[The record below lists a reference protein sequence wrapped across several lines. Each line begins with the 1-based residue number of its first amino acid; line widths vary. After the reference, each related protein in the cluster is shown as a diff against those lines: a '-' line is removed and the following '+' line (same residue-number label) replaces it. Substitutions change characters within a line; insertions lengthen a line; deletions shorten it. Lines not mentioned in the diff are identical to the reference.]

1 MANRTKDSDVAQ
13 YPVAP
18 MNLAKPTF
26 VTGKRSIQEETVQLC
41 GILVPSTR
49 RMGVCASNDPGL
61 LSRLLSRSNVR
72 KIVNVIDVTDDFLA
86 YVTYHTDAY
95 LQNVRE
101 WSLQNNLLPEL

>member
-1 MANRTKDSDVAQ
+1 
-13 YPVAP
+13 
-18 MNLAKPTF
+18 
-26 VTGKRSIQEETVQLC
+26 
-41 GILVPSTR
+41 
-49 RMGVCASNDPGL
+49 
-61 LSRLLSRSNVR
+61 VR